1 MQLVAAKRDV
11 KLAPKALRREGLL
24 PAVIYGPKEASMPI
38 SINRKEFAKV
48 FAKGGESTVITVS
61 GLGEEKETLINEVV
75 FHPVSGEPI
84 HADFYAIEKGKP
96 VTVSV
101 PLSFDGISPAVKDFG
116 GILVKVM
123 HELEIEVLPKELPH
137 ELVVD
142 VSLLKNI
149 GDHIQIKDIAL
160 PKSAKATLAEE
171 EIIAM
176 VSAAKEEEVEVAP
189 VDITQIGISVE
200 KGKKEEEAEPAAE

>member
-61 GLGEEKETLINEVV
+61 GLGEEKETLINEV
-75 FHPVSGEPI
+75 
-84 HADFYAIEKGKP
+84 
-96 VTVSV
+96 VSV